1 VPVAKPT
8 PKPLPP
14 EAQPL
19 PGFEEPFF
27 DDPTVTRRL
36 AVRDPFIDVFG
47 KPPSSV
53 LTRPGALLETIL
65 DLADD
70 LTDDDWPD
78 MFRAAQDWNELLKQE
93 GSTPWPGFPSQNPRL
108 TATDGQPIVYINWPE
123 RQLHVRTVNPSRD
136 FIPED
141 DPGTGGEAYRTPS
154 AFFAAGVI
162 PVAAAIAAEVMLTTG
177 LTVEIIL
184 ALYRFAGVEPPTGL
198 ETFGNVM
205 MVTGGILS
213 ISTLLRL
220 LGEGASIVGATK
232 ITWMGLLF
240 TLGAG
245 IAIWG
250 FLKTDWVEVWEL
262 IGDCVDAGGRRWD
275 CTVEVVGD
283 VVGKWYKDAGKV
295 FFTTLVEV
303 AEPVAKAV
311 GKGFAP
317 FLIVGGAALVLVMA
331 AKQKVGL

>member
-1 VPVAKPT
+1 
-8 PKPLPP
+8 
-14 EAQPL
+14 
-19 PGFEEPFF
+19 
-27 DDPTVTRRL
+27 
-36 AVRDPFIDVFG
+36 
-47 KPPSSV
+47 
-53 LTRPGALLETIL
+53 
-65 DLADD
+65 
-70 LTDDDWPD
+70 
-78 MFRAAQDWNELLKQE
+78 
-93 GSTPWPGFPSQNPRL
+93 
-108 TATDGQPIVYINWPE
+108 
-123 RQLHVRTVNPSRD
+123 
-136 FIPED
+136 
-141 DPGTGGEAYRTPS
+141 
-154 AFFAAGVI
+154 
-162 PVAAAIAAEVMLTTG
+162 
-177 LTVEIIL
+177 
-184 ALYRFAGVEPPTGL
+184 
-198 ETFGNVM
+198 
-205 MVTGGILS
+205 
-213 ISTLLRL
+213 
-220 LGEGASIVGATK
+220 
-232 ITWMGLLF
+232 MGLLF